1 MAESFGNKFTVV
13 EVSADDTRA
22 TQIWIARAK
31 PRQAIT
37 LILAS
42 VPEGWTAE
50 VLDISVTSEQQK
62 LLEEL
67 NLQPGDVHKI
77 S

>member
-1 MAESFGNKFTVV
+1 MAESFGNRFTVV
-13 EVSADDTRA
+13 EVLADDTRT

-37 LILAS
+37 LILTS

-50 VLDISVTSEQQK
+50 VLDISLTSEQQK
-62 LLEEL
+62 MLEEL
-67 NLQPGDVHKI
+67 DLQPGDVHKI